1 METTMDKNPL
11 TVIHNEAAHRF
22 EIQLESQMA
31 ELTYILQDDK
41 IIFTHT
47 GVPSEWEGK
56 GIGSML
62 VKAGLQYAW
71 EKDRKSKRSCG
82 LVGNYINRI
91 LERLSKPAVSER
103 QLRLTCRHWP
113 TSGRLLPR

>member
-1 METTMDKNPL
+1 MDKNSL
-11 TVIHNEAAHRF
+11 NVVHNEAAHRF

-41 IIFTHT
+41 IKFTHT
-47 GVPSEWEGK
+47 GVPSEWEGR

-71 EKDRKSKRSCG
+71 EKDLKVEALCWFVSK
-82 LVGNYINRI
+82 YI
-91 LERLSKPAVSER
+91 
-103 QLRLTCRHWP
+103 QRHP
-113 TSGRLLPR
+113 ESVK